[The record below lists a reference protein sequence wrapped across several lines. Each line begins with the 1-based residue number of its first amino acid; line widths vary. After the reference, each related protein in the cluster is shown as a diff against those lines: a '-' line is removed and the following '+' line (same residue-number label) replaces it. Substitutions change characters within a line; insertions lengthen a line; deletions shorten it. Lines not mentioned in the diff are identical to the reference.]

1 MLPAAATTT
10 CGSQHAPAS
19 HFSSL
24 LRASSGRHVNGRL
37 RQRSGDDTE
46 KRRDTGTWRSIAA
59 LPADAMTGLE
69 ARGGRFTVEHHL
81 LAHPDNCV
89 ATSSFA
95 AAAD

>member
-37 RQRSGDDTE
+37 RQRSGDDT
-46 KRRDTGTWRSIAA
+46 GTWRSIAA

-89 ATSSFA
+89 AASSFA